1 MKGSLDDASTAQL
14 ERVIVWRRLDLPGA
28 EYCKL
33 SFENEK
39 WCLKGSVVL
48 VLESRP
54 LQVQYQIRC
63 NAGWETEE
71 VTVNLDIDGSEE
83 ALQLLVDEQHRWWAA
98 GRELTDLQGCVDI
111 DLGVTPSTNTLPIRR
126 LGLAIGQTQNVRA
139 AWIKFPSLE
148 ARPFPQTY
156 TRIGENLYRYESN
169 NGSFMAEIKVDTSG
183 LVSYYP
189 DGWECSALV

>member
-1 MKGSLDDASTAQL
+1 MRSDSGGTGTSQPAQ
-14 ERVIVWRRLDLPGA
+14 VIVWRRLDLPGA

-33 SFENEK
+33 WFENEK
-39 WCLKGSVVL
+39 GHLKGTVVL
-48 VLESRP
+48 VLEGHP

-71 VTVNLDIDGSEE
+71 VTVNLDIEGRED
-83 ALQLLVDEQHRWWAA
+83 ALQLIVDEQKRWWSA
-98 GRELTDLQGCVDI
+98 GRELTALQGCVDI

-139 AWIKFPSLE
+139 AWITFPSLDV
-148 ARPFPQTY
+148 RPFPQTY
-156 TRIGENLYRYESN
+156 TRIDENSYRYESN
-169 NGSFMAEIKVDTSG
+169 KGSFVAEIRVDGSG

-189 DGWECSALV
+189 GGWECSALL